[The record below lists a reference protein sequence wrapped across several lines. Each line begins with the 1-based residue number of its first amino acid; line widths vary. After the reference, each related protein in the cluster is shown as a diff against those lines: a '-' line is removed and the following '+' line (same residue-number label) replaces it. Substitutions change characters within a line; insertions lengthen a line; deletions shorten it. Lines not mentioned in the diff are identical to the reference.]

1 MRRKKKLLK
10 LLRFEWKIINRFTY
24 YNRAFS
30 DLIIKQYV
38 RIRNCMHLHVRSNC
52 SVSKYNRAL
61 I

>member
-38 RIRNCMHLHVRSNC
+38 RIRN
-52 SVSKYNRAL
+52 
-61 I
+61 